1 MLLLKKKK
9 YASVKVIK
17 YIPAKDGEEEKEE
30 VEIEKK
36 GIDLVR
42 RDWCVLSKEVGEKVL
57 NYILSGDAIDEVVGK
72 ITSLLHDLSEDM
84 RNGKINIDKYVI
96 TKGLNKGVE
105 NYGDIKGQA
114 HLKVARDMINEGK
127 VVNVFIYIC
136 LFYKQTGDHIEY
148 IFCKGEDK
156 SPAERAFSPHDIER
170 SNGKLEVDVEFY
182 LDNQILPPISRLC
195 EAIEGVSV
203 TEIAEILGL
212 DGNKYKRND
221 IDNSNAEYNVA
232 ECQKNESDRFVN
244 CNPFIV
250 KCPNCASTFSFPGRS
265 YYLKE
270 QKYIEDGYK
279 CLNCDFVISYECYYN
294 QLMLFISN
302 EINLYYEGWLKC
314 DNCGHRTKYQ
324 SVIGCKCNEHGCV
337 GNLYPEM
344 SDKMLYNELL
354 YLKWLF
360 KNENEKKNNKT
371 NSDGNRMINVL
382 IENYLNKSGY
392 DYVDCSSLFK
402 F

>member
-136 LFYKQTGDHIEY
+136 LFYK
-148 IFCKGEDK
+148 
-156 SPAERAFSPHDIER
+156 
-170 SNGKLEVDVEFY
+170 
-182 LDNQILPPISRLC
+182 
-195 EAIEGVSV
+195 
-203 TEIAEILGL
+203 
-212 DGNKYKRND
+212 
-221 IDNSNAEYNVA
+221 
-232 ECQKNESDRFVN
+232 
-244 CNPFIV
+244 
-250 KCPNCASTFSFPGRS
+250 
-265 YYLKE
+265 
-270 QKYIEDGYK
+270 
-279 CLNCDFVISYECYYN
+279 
-294 QLMLFISN
+294 
-302 EINLYYEGWLKC
+302 
-314 DNCGHRTKYQ
+314 
-324 SVIGCKCNEHGCV
+324 
-337 GNLYPEM
+337 
-344 SDKMLYNELL
+344 
-354 YLKWLF
+354 
-360 KNENEKKNNKT
+360 
-371 NSDGNRMINVL
+371 
-382 IENYLNKSGY
+382 
-392 DYVDCSSLFK
+392 
-402 F
+402 